1 MHELNSKDSLNKMQE
16 ISSTFYYQAVQL
28 GIHPFIE
35 FAGMMNEYIKMA
47 NQSWDKGVDFTQT
60 NIHSDAPGLVAY
72 GFNGDYLAE
81 KFECIFGKT
90 FFDSKEFKLAFLEKM
105 GFPVIEANEP
115 VEFKNNI
122 VPIEY
127 LEKITEERDK
137 INKMELSKITWTK
150 NGVPIKIDPKIK
162 ADWEFTGLNNTYFI
176 TDGFYLTGFVEKV
189 SEA

>member
-1 MHELNSKDSLNKMQE
+1 MPELNSKESLNKMQD
-16 ISSTFYYQAVQL
+16 ISNAFYQRAIAL

-35 FAGMMNEYIKMA
+35 FAGMMNEFIKMGLQTLEA
-47 NQSWDKGVDFTQT
+47 GKDFTQT
-60 NIHSDAPGLVAY
+60 SIHSDAPGLVAY
-72 GFNGDYLAE
+72 SFNGDYLAE

-90 FFDSKEFKLAFLEKM
+90 FLDSKEFKLAFLEKM

-137 INKMELSKITWTK
+137 VNKMEFSKITWTK
-150 NGVPIKIDPKIK
+150 NGVPIKIGPKIK

-189 SEA
+189 PET